1 MWCSRVQCA
10 LALLSIAL
18 AVLSVGSTPTDN
30 RYREILQRSMAAAGD
45 RAKAELTKYTL
56 AQLLSELAN
65 AENEALEAD
74 DIPRLGEQ
82 DEVRV
87 ELERSANPN
96 LAQRERK
103 AGCKNFFW
111 KTFTSC

>member
-30 RYREILQRSMAAAGD
+30 RYREILQRSMASPAL
-45 RAKAELTKYTL
+45 KQELTKYTL